1 MVFKESPKIA
11 VIGLGYVGLPLA
23 VALAKSYDVIG
34 LDVKQKRIEELQDGH
49 DATGEV
55 EPAKLKSSTVQV
67 TSHVEDIRGCDV
79 YIVTVPTPITDAFE
93 PDLKPLELASHTI
106 GKIMGPHSIIVYE
119 STVYPGVTEDVC
131 APILEKESGLKSGKD
146 FFLGYSPERMNPG
159 DKKHTVETIT
169 KVVAGQTPEVGQYLA
184 KIYGSV
190 NNGNIFVAKNI
201 KTAEAAK
208 VIENTQR
215 DINIAFMNEIA
226 GIFGQM
232 DLSIHDVLAA
242 ARTKW
247 NFLPFT
253 PGLVGGHCI
262 GVDPYYLAHLSR
274 TLNHE
279 PQVILAGR
287 RVNEDMS
294 RLIADRLNRLL
305 PNKPAK
311 ILVLGLTFKEDVPD
325 LRNTKIIDLIQALQK
340 FGHHIDVHDAFAD
353 PEEAQ
358 EYYQIDLLPTLGA
371 ISGAYDMVLGAVSH
385 DPYTKLSIEEI
396 TDWVMPGG
404 IIADLKAMWAPLVFP
419 QTVQYWAL

>member
-1 MVFKESPKIA
+1 MVFNESPKIA

-23 VALAKSYDVIG
+23 VSLARSYEVIG
-34 LDVKQKRIEELQDGH
+34 FDIKKKRIEELQEGH
-49 DATGEV
+49 DSTGEV
-55 EPAKLKSSTVQV
+55 EPEKLKSSKIHV
-67 TSHVEDIRGCDV
+67 TMDAQDIKGCDI
-79 YIVTVPTPITDAFE
+79 YIVTVPTPITDDYE
-93 PDLKPLELASHTI
+93 PDLKPLEMASHTV
-106 GKIMGPHSIIVYE
+106 GKIMGSSSIVVYE

-131 APILEKESGLKSGKD
+131 CPILEKESGLKAGKD

-169 KVVAGQTPEVGQYLA
+169 KVVAGQTPEIGQYLA

-190 NNGNIFVAKNI
+190 NNSNIFVAKNI

-215 DINIAFMNEIA
+215 DINIAFMNELA
-226 GIFGQM
+226 AIFGQM
-232 DLSIHDVLAA
+232 NLSIYDVLAA

-262 GVDPYYLAHLSR
+262 GVDPYYLANLSR
-274 TLNHE
+274 SLNHE

-294 RLIADRLNRLL
+294 RWIAQRLHGLLQKPSKVLI
-305 PNKPAK
+305 
-311 ILVLGLTFKEDVPD
+311 LGLTFKENVPD
-325 LRNTKIIDLIQALQK
+325 LRNTKIIDLIKALKQ

-358 EYYQIDLLPTLGA
+358 EYYQLSLVSDLGS
-371 ISGAYDMVLGAVSH
+371 ISKDYDMVLGAVSH
-385 DPYTKLSIEEI
+385 EPYTTLSAEEI
-396 TDWVMPGG
+396 AAWVKPDG
-404 IIADLKAMWAPLVFP
+404 IVADLKAMWVSRVFP